1 MDELYIPLTSS
12 SPDGSELA
20 DDDALRSSPDG
31 SEPEAMGL
39 EVDELVGPTVKMRM
53 RKVMLGTFDCGG
65 CEVVFARDCV
75 RFFPDEDHA
84 PPSGAGLIEFNLA
97 WVDVD
102 MTKSVLCLTHVFSYK
117 IAGHFAHSESSE
129 GVRLPIPATLHG
141 PRGYHMARAC
151 ADVKARALF
160 FSDLDY
166 KQFRVSWMKVLRTF
180 PEVQPRMG
188 FTIRDYGSE
197 LYRHMGGQLSPRA
210 HLAAVEVFSNVD
222 LLRLVLRFCEA
233 ASLGCAGRC
242 CRDWR
247 QHGALHWQRLCR
259 QSFPELAKLE
269 GITDWRALYARA
281 ARRPEQRC
289 RQLLEAADLQFAVAV
304 RTKQTG
310 RKILTRAF
318 QLPPGPRSEQ
328 DLAFGL
334 FSWEVNLPVPSSLE
348 GAPELHDVLEEL
360 QGRGWCVSVT
370 VCHTQSGKISRLVT
384 NASRDRRRNE
394 YVEDD
399 TWEDGAL
406 NFALVDIV
414 SGQRDALIN
423 EPCVRPMLFP
433 YYKQGE
439 TPQTLRWR
447 FELRF
452 GWITS
457 SQTSDIDSEDDE
469 LLLQEVTAMG
479 DAHEFLNVASG
490 FKWM

>member
-1 MDELYIPLTSS
+1 
-12 SPDGSELA
+12 
-20 DDDALRSSPDG
+20 
-31 SEPEAMGL
+31 
-39 EVDELVGPTVKMRM
+39 
-53 RKVMLGTFDCGG
+53 
-65 CEVVFARDCV
+65 
-75 RFFPDEDHA
+75 
-84 PPSGAGLIEFNLA
+84 
-97 WVDVD
+97 
-102 MTKSVLCLTHVFSYK
+102 
-117 IAGHFAHSESSE
+117 
-129 GVRLPIPATLHG
+129 
-141 PRGYHMARAC
+141 MARAC

-166 KQFRVSWMKVLRTF
+166 TQFRASWTKVLRTF
-180 PEVQPRMG
+180 PEVQPRMA
-188 FTIRDYGSE
+188 FTYRDYGLE

-318 QLPPGPRSEQ
+318 QLPPGPRAEQ

>member
-1 MDELYIPLTSS
+1 MDELYRPLTPLS
-12 SPDGSELA
+12 SPDGPELA
-20 DDDALRSSPDG
+20 DDDALRSSHAG
-31 SEPEAMGL
+31 SEPEAVGL
-39 EVDELVGPTVKMRM
+39 EVDKADSPTVKIRM

-65 CEVVFARDCV
+65 CEVVFTKDFV
-75 RFFPDEDHA
+75 HFFPDEGHA
-84 PPSGAGLIEFNLA
+84 PPSGAGLIEFNLHLRRGL
-97 WVDVD
+97 D
-102 MTKSVLCLTHVFSYK
+102 MGEARLYYHHDMSVLCLTGCFPYK
-117 IAGHFAHSESSE
+117 IAGHFDAEQDE
-129 GVRLPIPATLHG
+129 YRWGGT
-141 PRGYHMARAC
+141 
-151 ADVKARALF
+151 DVKARVLF
-160 FSDLDY
+160 FTGLHRPGFDCL
-166 KQFRVSWMKVLRTF
+166 KKVRTF
-180 PEVQPRMG
+180 FQRPRMSCNP
-188 FTIRDYGSE
+188 TDRDYGLE

-328 DLAFGL
+328 DLAFRL

-348 GAPELHDVLEEL
+348 GTPELHDVLEEL

-384 NASRDRRRNE
+384 NANRDRRRDEE

-399 TWEDGAL
+399 TWEEAAL

-457 SQTSDIDSEDDE
+457 SQTSDIDSEMDDE
-469 LLLQEVTAMG
+469 LLQMVTAMG
-479 DAHEFLNVASG
+479 DEHEFLNVAGG

>member
-20 DDDALRSSPDG
+20 DDDALLSSPDG
-31 SEPEAMGL
+31 SEPEAVGL

-65 CEVVFARDCV
+65 CEVVFTRDCV

-84 PPSGAGLIEFNLA
+84 PPSGAGLIEFNMHLV
-97 WVDVD
+97 WLD
-102 MTKSVLCLTHVFSYK
+102 MDEEKSVLCLTGDFPYK
-117 IAGHFAHSESSE
+117 IAGHFGGEQDE
-129 GVRLPIPATLHG
+129 YRWGG
-141 PRGYHMARAC
+141 
-151 ADVKARALF
+151 ADVTARVLF
-160 FSDLDY
+160 FTGLDCE
-166 KQFRVSWMKVLRTF
+166 QFRASWKKNRAFFRGTMRMRVSWNPTD
-180 PEVQPRMG
+180 
-188 FTIRDYGSE
+188 RDYGLE

-457 SQTSDIDSEDDE
+457 SETSDVDSEDDE

-479 DAHEFLNVASG
+479 HANEFLNVASG

>member
-1 MDELYIPLTSS
+1 MDELYRPVTPLSS
-12 SPDGSELA
+12 LELA
-20 DDDALRSSPDG
+20 DDDALRSSPAG
-31 SEPEAMGL
+31 SEPEAVGL
-39 EVDELVGPTVKMRM
+39 EVDETVGPTVKMRM
-53 RKVMLGTFDCGG
+53 RKVMLGTFDCGS
-65 CEVVFARDCV
+65 CEVVFAKDWV

-84 PPSGAGLIEFNLA
+84 PPSGAGLIEFNMQLRRGM
-97 WVDVD
+97 D
-102 MTKSVLCLTHVFSYK
+102 MDEEKSVLCLTGCFPYK
-117 IAGHFAHSESSE
+117 IAGHFDGEQDEYRWGGGADVQRHPHVKAH
-129 GVRLPIPATLHG
+129 
-141 PRGYHMARAC
+141 
-151 ADVKARALF
+151 VKARVLF
-160 FSDLDY
+160 FTGLDCE
-166 KQFRVSWMKVLRTF
+166 QFKASLKKVRTLF
-180 PEVQPRMG
+180 QGPRM
-188 FTIRDYGSE
+188 TCNPTDRDYGLE

-348 GAPELHDVLEEL
+348 GTPELHDVLEEL

-384 NASRDRRRNE
+384 NANRDRRRDE
-394 YVEDD
+394 DYVEDD
-399 TWEDGAL
+399 TWEEGAL

-452 GWITS
+452 GWINT
-457 SQTSDIDSEDDE
+457 SQTSDIDSEMDDE
-469 LLLQEVTAMG
+469 LLQMVTAMG
-479 DAHEFLNVASG
+479 DAHEFLNVAG
-490 FKWM
+490 GLKWM